1 MSFISPKELGILLGV
16 VGIITAYHFYLFI
29 RVRRNPMGTAIG
41 LNAHTR
47 RLWVKEVMQEKRDI
61 LAIQTLRNQVMAAT
75 FLAST
80 SILICLGL
88 LGATFR
94 PGVFS
99 EISHAL
105 NLVGTKNEA
114 LWMFKLMLLIVLF
127 FFTFF
132 NFTLSIRYY
141 NHAGFMIN
149 TFDTNDPVL
158 SVENVA
164 EVLDHAAIHYTFGM
178 RGFYL
183 SVPTILWLFGPFWM
197 LMGCLVMIGILYR
210 LDREA

>member
-1 MSFISPKELGILLGV
+1 MDLMSFQELCFVLAAVVVIGI
-16 VGIITAYHFYLFI
+16 YHLTLFV
-29 RVRRNPMGTAIG
+29 RVRRYPMGTAIG
-41 LNAHTR
+41 ITAHAR
-47 RLWVKEVMQEKRDI
+47 RLWVKEVVQEKRDI

-88 LGATFR
+88 LGAAFR

-99 EISHAL
+99 EFSHAL
-105 NLVGTKNEA
+105 NLMGTKTEA
-114 LWMFKLMLLIVLF
+114 LWMFKLMVLIVLF

-132 NFTLSIRYY
+132 NFTLTIRYY

-149 TFDTNDPVL
+149 TFDTHDSAL
-158 SVENVA
+158 SEENVTQ
-164 EVLDHAAIHYTFGM
+164 VLDHGALHYTFGM

-183 SVPTILWLFGPFWM
+183 SVPTVLWLFGPIWM
-197 LMGCLVMIGILYR
+197 LMGSLIMIGVLYR

>member
-1 MSFISPKELGILLGV
+1 MALMSFKELGIVLGA
-16 VGIITAYHFYLFI
+16 VGIITLYHLHLLI
-29 RVRRNPMGTAIG
+29 RVRRNPLGTAIG
-41 LNAHTR
+41 ITAHAR

-80 SILICLGL
+80 AILITLGL
-88 LGATFR
+88 MGATFR
-94 PGVFS
+94 PGVFG

-105 NLVGTKNEA
+105 NLAGTKNEA
-114 LWMFKLMLLIVLF
+114 LWMIKLMLLIVLF

-132 NFTLSIRYY
+132 NFALSIRYY

-149 TFDTNDPVL
+149 TFDTHDATL
-158 SVENVA
+158 SEENVA
-164 EVLDHAAIHYTFGM
+164 GVLDHAALHYTFGM
-178 RGFYL
+178 RGFYF
-183 SVPTILWLFGPFWM
+183 SVPTVLWLFGPIWM
-197 LMGCLVMIGILYR
+197 FMGCLIMIGVLYR